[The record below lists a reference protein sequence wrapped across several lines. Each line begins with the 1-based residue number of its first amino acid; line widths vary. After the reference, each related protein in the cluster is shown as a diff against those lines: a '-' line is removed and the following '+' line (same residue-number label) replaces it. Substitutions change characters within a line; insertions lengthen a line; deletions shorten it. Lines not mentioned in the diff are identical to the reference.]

1 MRANFSAEYF
11 AFFTIFAQN
20 PVACA
25 ELPHSCLPLD
35 SSAFQP
41 ITPRF
46 PSMQKRSPPHIQNM
60 KKLLICCLFGNTAN
74 SLAKKMQSLA
84 EREGYPLMISAVGL
98 DNFASVAPA
107 FDGFLIAPHIQYKLD
122 EIKETVGNTRSIAII
137 ESLPYA
143 SLDARNVLNF
153 VKEQMPELAA

>member
-1 MRANFSAEYF
+1 M
-11 AFFTIFAQN
+11 
-20 PVACA
+20 
-25 ELPHSCLPLD
+25 HSMVQLAWLKKPLVLLKG
-35 SSAFQP
+35 QP
-41 ITPRF
+41 F
-46 PSMQKRSPPHIQNM
+46 HKLSNM
-60 KKLLICCLFGNTAN
+60 VKKLLICCLFGNTAN

-122 EIKETVGNTRSIAII
+122 EIKQTVGNTRAIAII

-143 SLDARNVLNF
+143 SLDAKKVLNF

>member
-1 MRANFSAEYF
+1 
-11 AFFTIFAQN
+11 
-20 PVACA
+20 
-25 ELPHSCLPLD
+25 
-35 SSAFQP
+35 
-41 ITPRF
+41 
-46 PSMQKRSPPHIQNM
+46 M

-84 EREGYPLMISAVGL
+84 EQEGYPLMISAVGL
-98 DNFASVAPA
+98 DNFASVSPA

-122 EIKETVGNTRSIAII
+122 EINDIVGNSRSIAII

-143 SLDARNVLNF
+143 SLDARKVLNF

>member
-1 MRANFSAEYF
+1 
-11 AFFTIFAQN
+11 
-20 PVACA
+20 
-25 ELPHSCLPLD
+25 
-35 SSAFQP
+35 
-41 ITPRF
+41 
-46 PSMQKRSPPHIQNM
+46 M

-122 EIKETVGNTRSIAII
+122 EIKERLRTSFHLYELENMMNTKNTFLSKDYDRLISQFTAIKEEKVAFLEERKARHNKIISQI
-137 ESLPYA
+137 ETL
-143 SLDARNVLNF
+143 
-153 VKEQMPELAA
+153 VKEVI

>member
-1 MRANFSAEYF
+1 
-11 AFFTIFAQN
+11 
-20 PVACA
+20 
-25 ELPHSCLPLD
+25 
-35 SSAFQP
+35 
-41 ITPRF
+41 
-46 PSMQKRSPPHIQNM
+46 M

-122 EIKETVGNTRSIAII
+122 EIKKRWAIRAQSPLLRACPMPLSTRGK
-137 ESLPYA
+137 Y
-143 SLDARNVLNF
+143 
-153 VKEQMPELAA
+153 

>member
-1 MRANFSAEYF
+1 
-11 AFFTIFAQN
+11 
-20 PVACA
+20 
-25 ELPHSCLPLD
+25 
-35 SSAFQP
+35 
-41 ITPRF
+41 
-46 PSMQKRSPPHIQNM
+46 M

-122 EIKETVGNTRSIAII
+122 EIKETVGKRVPSP
-137 ESLPYA
+137 LLRVYPMR
-143 SLDARNVLNF
+143 LWMRVRC
-153 VKEQMPELAA
+153 